1 MPKGVTRLRGDLGTL
16 RALRNSIASMPV
28 TLSHAVAA
36 RVAPNLTEQAQDSYD
51 SGRTVYGAARPK
63 GVKGNDLDLVETGAV
78 RSQLKFNALGTKV
91 TVSIG
96 PNYAR
101 FLIGKYGIL
110 PSGDRAAIPAP
121 WVAAIDRIVK
131 EEAAKYVAAMPR
143 STA

>member
-36 RVAPNLTEQAQDSYD
+36 RVAPNLTEQAQASYD
-51 SGRTVYGAARPK
+51 SGQTVYGAARPLSIK
-63 GVKGNDLDLVETGAV
+63 GEPLTLVETGTV

-121 WVAAIDRIVK
+121 WVAAIDRIVR
-131 EEAAKYVAAMPR
+131 EEGAKYVAAMPR